1 MQETPESPNVVEE
14 PTPTPAVTEE
24 AGEATSDESP
34 SLEQRGGK
42 AGKQK
47 KVKPAKVK
55 VVRDSFTMPKSEYE
69 QITTMKA
76 ACLASGV
83 SVKKSELIRA
93 GIGLLA
99 RMSADEVV
107 TLVGELPVIK
117 TGRPKKRK

>member
-1 MQETPESPNVVEE
+1 MQDTPESPHVVEE
-14 PTPTPAVTEE
+14 PTPTPAVSE
-24 AGEATSDESP
+24 APSEATSGERP
-34 SLEQRGGK
+34 SIEERGGK
-42 AGKQK
+42 SGKQK

-99 RMSADEVV
+99 RMSADELIA
-107 TLVGELPVIK
+107 LVGELPVIK